1 VSASPPLGLGVPP
14 LGLEV
19 IVGSVRQ
26 GRFAPVVANWFV
38 RRAEQ
43 DKRFD
48 VRVLD
53 LLDAGL
59 PEDLGETEQT
69 AAFRDRLAAAD
80 AFVVVTSEYNHGYPG
95 ALKTA
100 IDSAKYEWRA
110 KPIGFVSYGGLSGG
124 LRATEQLR
132 QVVAEVHMVSVRE
145 QVSFHRARKRFDENG
160 ATGDG
165 AAIDAATRMLGQLA
179 WWGLVLRAA
188 RDAEPYPG

>member
-1 VSASPPLGLGVPP
+1 MSVSSP

-19 IVGSVRQ
+19 IVGSVRE

-38 RRAEQ
+38 RRAEH
-43 DKRFD
+43 DGRFD

-53 LLDAGL
+53 LLDAQL
-59 PEDLGETEQT
+59 PEDLVETERT
-69 AAFRDRLAAAD
+69 TAFRDRLAAAD
-80 AFVVVTSEYNHGYPG
+80 AFVVGTSEYNHGYPG

-110 KPIGFVSYGGLSGG
+110 KPVGFVSYGGLSGG

-132 QVVAEVHMVSVRE
+132 QVVTEVHMVSVRE
-145 QVSFHRARKRFDENG
+145 QVSFHRARKRFDDNG
-160 ATGDG
+160 ETSEG

-179 WWGLVLRAA
+179 WWGRVLRAA